1 MDVLVRDRDT
11 LIGRIAAELDKP
23 SVYMGGPSKRS
34 LRLAEAVV
42 RITDDHYRGAV
53 EDRDKLAAYLRWRLN
68 PQQGPP
74 PLTYAEVLDFI
85 GRFGGQYEA
94 E

>member
-1 MDVLVRDRDT
+1 MTPDRMRDREV

-53 EDRDKLAAYLRWRLN
+53 AAARADQREATIRHAAEWLSTLNRDDLARA
-68 PQQGPP
+68 
-74 PLTYAEVLDFI
+74 LTREL
-85 GRFGGQYEA
+85 GGQ
-94 E
+94 